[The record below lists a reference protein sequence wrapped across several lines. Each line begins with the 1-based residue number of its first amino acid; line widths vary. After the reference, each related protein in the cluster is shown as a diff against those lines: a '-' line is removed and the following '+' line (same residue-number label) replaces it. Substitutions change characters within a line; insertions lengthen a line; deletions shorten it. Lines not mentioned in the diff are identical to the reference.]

1 MVIVLNIHNVVD
13 GDHYDFYNHNDG
25 WNDHGVCHSTYHD
38 DDDGTYDDG
47 TYDDGTYDDDNDDDD
62 DDVCYKSNHTRK
74 NNHNYKSNHNC
85 NDNCKSNHNY
95 KNNHND
101 LDNNSCSGCK
111 LDHDQT
117 DIDYKIYH
125 DCIHFDC
132 TSCKSDGDS
141 NNGPYIV
148 IL

>member
-25 WNDHGVCHSTYHD
+25 WNVHDVCHGTYHD
-38 DDDGTYDDG
+38 DDGVCDDDGTYDD
-47 TYDDGTYDDDNDDDD
+47 DHDDD

-74 NNHNYKSNHNC
+74 NNH
-85 NDNCKSNHNY
+85 NCKSNHNY